1 MSVRSGRPRVLVVDD
16 EPSICKA
23 LQIALTRAGFDV
35 LTAHGGESAHA
46 MLTVEPVD
54 LLLLDLRMPDL
65 RGDVV
70 YHLAV
75 GRQPHLARQTL
86 FFTGDVTERA
96 TTIIAGCGCPFVRKP
111 FDLRDVIEALRAL
124 APRTHVASA

>member
-1 MSVRSGRPRVLVVDD
+1 MLVVDD

-23 LQIALTRAGFDV
+23 LGIALGRAGFDV

-46 MLTVEPVD
+46 MLSVEHVD
-54 LLLLDLRMPDL
+54 LMLLDLRMPDL

-75 GRQPHLARQTL
+75 GLQPHLERQTL

-96 TTIIAGCGCPFVRKP
+96 MAIIGECGCPYISKP

-124 APRTHVASA
+124 TPRARSASA

>member
-1 MSVRSGRPRVLVVDD
+1 VNESRGRLRVLVVDD
-16 EPSICKA
+16 EPSILLA
-23 LQIALTRAGFDV
+23 LRMALGRAGFEV
-35 LTAHGGESAHA
+35 LTAQSGESAHA
-46 MLTVEPVD
+46 MMAVETVD
-54 LLLLDLRMPDL
+54 LLLIDLRMPDL

-70 YHLAV
+70 FHLAV
-75 GRQPHLARQTL
+75 SEQPHLAGQTL

-124 APRTHVASA
+124 SPRKQSASA